1 MKQKIWFLVL
11 LVIAVSIVCAMTM
24 IFYRGVSL
32 SAPSGADLY
41 AAHCGGCHANGGNVI
56 NPALPVAGSAKMK
69 SLAAFTAFN
78 RNPLKADGNKGIM
91 PAFGK
96 DKISD
101 AEMKLIYEYAL
112 KLPGTKK

>member
-1 MKQKIWFLVL
+1 MKQTIWFLIL
-11 LVIAVSIVCAMTM
+11 LVIAVSIVCGITM
-24 IFYRGVSL
+24 IFSRGVSQ
-32 SAPSGADLY
+32 SAPNGADLY
-41 AAHCGGCHANGGNVI
+41 ATHCGSCHADGGNVI
-56 NPALPVAGSAKMK
+56 NPALPVKGSDKMK

-78 RNPLKADGNKGIM
+78 RNPLKADGTKGIM

-101 AEMKLIYEYAL
+101 TEMKLIYEYAL